1 MKWLQL
7 DIVATFD
14 IDTTTVEASLEADVG
29 YNCTTSGGS
38 SSRGVFGPFGLV
50 VLAEDSLTE
59 QTPVY
64 FYIAKGTDGVANT
77 YFCADQSK

>member
-1 MKWLQL
+1 M
-7 DIVATFD
+7 DILATFD
-14 IDTTTVEASLEADVG
+14 IDTQLLETSVEADVG

-50 VLAEDSLTE
+50 VLADESLTE
-59 QTPVY
+59 KTPIY